1 MQRWNIYW
9 SIEWYLLAIMTTNAD
24 LINSSSKRSSWGFCS
39 QHKADSSALEQKS
52 TIDSVSSL
60 FSPLLLCIE
69 NFASEIESTRASNQ
83 KNKDNC
89 TIAVPWK
96 DQPHHVHTHK
106 HFQHIVSQ
114 KTKWGRRGWKSI
126 SKEQTDVNN
135 IFPLKCMFYLSYLID
150 ITMSRAHGH
159 HEQQSTA

>member
-1 MQRWNIYW
+1 MQRWNMYW

-96 DQPHHVHTHK
+96 DQPHCVHTKK
-106 HFQHIVSQ
+106 HFLHIVSQ
-114 KTKWGRRGWKSI
+114 KPNEVEGAENLFLRSKQMWTIFFLSSACSI
-126 SKEQTDVNN
+126 YHTW
-135 IFPLKCMFYLSYLID
+135 
-150 ITMSRAHGH
+150 
-159 HEQQSTA
+159 